1 MISLNLVGFE
11 LAKVD
16 KGKKIKKLQASS
28 VRDLKKVV
36 GKSRLYVVPRAEV
49 SQPINLP
56 LNQPSTGSNSETTEP
71 IDLPL
76 SQPSTGPNSET
87 TEPINLPL
95 SQPSTGPN
103 SETTETS
110 DLPLSQPITGPE
122 PETTNELEEWRAIRR
137 QQDQEYEQS
146 LRADQEK
153 MIEERL
159 MRTNEEPAD
168 GIPLKF
174 TFPDGTMKIRRF
186 QVFDQIQ
193 ALFDFVGTHSS
204 ATEYFYIREATSA
217 VSISSTVPGTLLD
230 HYLTAPMNIHVRWM
244 DMEDVQ
250 AIFHQQNSVLLP
262 SPDEFETSE
271 VQDDLEIMESMNPDE
286 IHSDVD
292 LVIMDSASQEE
303 MYSNHSETVSEIM
316 DPGPEIYTNYI
327 NIMPDNDLPE
337 PDDQGHPDDSE
348 VMYVEDIVCSTE
360 DILLELGKEI
370 NYNLSCRFNINR
382 KNILDGA
389 FRAFGR
395 KSYDPFRRIS
405 VRFSDECG
413 NFEEAVDLGGPR
425 REFLSL
431 LMEEIEKSAVLAGPD
446 GCKNLALDSVAVRED
461 RYYLVGKAI
470 AVSMV
475 HGGPSPGFFSSTLF
489 ECISNGQVS
498 PTIEDVNDLDL
509 QAKIKKISDAST
521 MEELCEATE
530 CMSEYLANAGCLR
543 AVKCLKDKDLLLQD
557 ILLFQVV
564 NRLHGPL
571 ERLKEGL
578 RTLGLLEAV
587 VKHKDAFRP
596 LFCSPPQPLTAD
608 ALDHLFDI
616 RYSTAGSNKRA
627 EENTIVAFWRDYL
640 LDAEEG
646 TSSCTLQKI
655 LTFATGCSA
664 LPAVGLKPKPSI
676 EFLHPVD
683 TSPWDTSQREKFPTA
698 NTCINCLRLP
708 LHKNYDL
715 FKSNMDFAICNTQ
728 GFGQE

>member
-49 SQPINLP
+49 GQPINLP

-71 IDLPL
+71 INLPL

-95 SQPSTGPN
+95 SQPFTGPN
-103 SETTETS
+103 SETT
-110 DLPLSQPITGPE
+110 
-122 PETTNELEEWRAIRR
+122 EEWRAIRR

-153 MIEERL
+153 DRLTEEISQYEERRLKIIEERL

-230 HYLTAPMNIHVRWM
+230 HYLTAPLNIHVRWM

-292 LVIMDSASQEE
+292 LVIMDSASQEKT
-303 MYSNHSETVSEIM
+303 YSNHSETVSEIM

-337 PDDQGHPDDSE
+337 PDDQGHQEDSE

-509 QAKIKKISDAST
+509 QAKIKKISHAAT

-578 RTLGLLEAV
+578 GTLGLLEAV
-587 VKHKDAFRP
+587 VQHKDAFRP

-608 ALDHLFDI
+608 ALDQLFDI

-640 LDAEEG
+640 LDAE
-646 TSSCTLQKI
+646 
-655 LTFATGCSA
+655 
-664 LPAVGLKPKPSI
+664 
-676 EFLHPVD
+676 
-683 TSPWDTSQREKFPTA
+683 
-698 NTCINCLRLP
+698 
-708 LHKNYDL
+708 
-715 FKSNMDFAICNTQ
+715 
-728 GFGQE
+728 